1 MLGTR
6 YASRDH
12 RFDEET
18 NTHTEQMTKTTKYDA
33 ITKNEWYEYVQH
45 ITDNTVEREDTDM
58 IFETMDS
65 SQDGRISKKEFALC
79 IVSDLDTA
87 SGTTDTSPTSAYEAL
102 LITVLGIH
110 TPSDSPY
117 LKEDEECIFSTKC
130 QFGKKPASTIDDSYS
145 KMSGWHSH
153 YSYPIHNRM
162 SSSEE
167 TMDVTVS
174 LVTRLGSRTRI
185 GGYVKYHSQKKETTS
200 RTHRFKHTTGTPQSP
215 YL

>member
-1 MLGTR
+1 
-6 YASRDH
+6 
-12 RFDEET
+12 
-18 NTHTEQMTKTTKYDA
+18 
-33 ITKNEWYEYVQH
+33 
-45 ITDNTVEREDTDM
+45 M

-79 IVSDLDTA
+79 IVSDLDTT

-185 GGYVKYHSQKKETTS
+185 GGYVKYHSQKKNNFKNSSLQTTYYRYATISVPLKTETGVTFEGWVRERYHS
-200 RTHRFKHTTGTPQSP
+200 LF
-215 YL
+215 